1 MEHSEIIAHYRVVGD
16 DLRRAVGDRSSAEIA
31 AQPAGDQR
39 SIVEQIGY
47 LHRYSIALNR
57 WIDGIT
63 TQDRPSLPAL
73 TADLSPDPDVY
84 RDRAAAELIAEIEA
98 NSRQCAD
105 KLAALDDADWLREC
119 VRTSGEVTELEG
131 LVSRI
136 AGENQ
141 RVIADIAGRPRA

>member
-1 MEHSEIIAHYRVVGD
+1 MERSDIIAYYRVVGEE
-16 DLRRAVGDRSSAEIA
+16 LRRAIGDRTPDQLVAKS
-31 AQPAGDQR
+31 GDEQ

-73 TADLSPDPDVY
+73 TADLSPDMSGH
-84 RDRAAAELIAEIEA
+84 RDRDAAELIAEFEA
-98 NSRQCAD
+98 NSRQGAD
-105 KLAALDDADWLREC
+105 KLAALDDASWLREC

-131 LVSRI
+131 LVRRI

-141 RVIADIAGRPRA
+141 RVIAAIAQRAA